1 MEALDKPDELLALHD
16 VTAGLFDTLRDWFDV
31 PEQVS
36 LTLGDVDAAVTELS
50 DPVMVAALA
59 MRKLQALRLLSQP
72 GVRTTTDVVVSIV
85 QDLDRALLHAPS
97 LHLERR
103 ARLADW
109 DAALEELTTGAE
121 MDPGADPVP
130 GDGASDGTEPSG
142 GAAADLADDAETE
155 RFRHLHGRLHEA
167 LRAVIEASDGQIRYF
182 V

>member
-31 PEQVS
+31 PERVS
-36 LTLGDVDAAVTELS
+36 LTLGDVDAAVTELA

-72 GVRTTTDVVVSIV
+72 GVRTTTDVIVSIV

-103 ARLADW
+103 AQLADW
-109 DAALEELTTGAE
+109 DAALEELTTIDGAPGSDPAVGAE
-121 MDPGADPVP
+121 PAG
-130 GDGASDGTEPSG
+130 GTGPTV
-142 GAAADLADDAETE
+142 GAAADPADDDETT
-155 RFRHLHGRLHEA
+155 RFRSLHGRLHEA
-167 LRAVIEASDGQIRYF
+167 LRAVVQASDGQIRYF